1 MINLIPAE
9 AKKHLVR
16 EYWLRS
22 VTVWFSLWAFALA
35 LGIFVLVP
43 SYVLINLQVKAYS
56 DSAQTADE
64 KNANFESV
72 GKDLERASKTAGSL
86 SEHFTESPITDY
98 IKLLRSFE
106 SSSISITQ
114 ISIDRAVS
122 GVSPI
127 KMTGIA
133 EDRQSLAAFRSRML
147 EDETIETVDL
157 PISNLAKDRQIP
169 FDLTVTMV
177 KTKKP

>member
-1 MINLIPAE
+1 MINLIPAD

-22 VTVWFSLWAFALA
+22 VTVWFFLWSFALA
-35 LGIFVLVP
+35 LGVFILVP
-43 SYVLINLQVKAYS
+43 SYVLINLQVKAYT

-72 GKDLERASKTAGSL
+72 GKDLDRASKTASAI
-86 SEHFTESPITDY
+86 SEHFAHSPLTDY
-98 IKLLRSFE
+98 VRLLRSFE
-106 SSSISITQ
+106 SSNISITQ
-114 ISIDRAVS
+114 ISIDRATG
-122 GVSPI
+122 GVAPI

-133 EDRQSLAAFRSRML
+133 EDRQSLATFRARML
-147 EDETIETVDL
+147 EDEMIETVDL

-169 FDLTVTMV
+169 FELTVTMV
-177 KTKKP
+177 KAKKS

>member
-1 MINLIPAE
+1 MINLIPAD

-22 VTVWFSLWAFALA
+22 VTVWFSLWTFALA
-35 LGIFVLVP
+35 LGVFVLVP

-72 GKDLERASKTAGSL
+72 GKDLSEASKTAATL
-86 SEHFTESPITDY
+86 KEHFSDLPMTDY
-98 IKLLRSFE
+98 IKLLHGFE

-114 ISIDRAVS
+114 ISIERDED
-122 GVSPI
+122 GVGPI

-133 EDRQSLAAFRSRML
+133 EDRQSLAAFRNRML
-147 EDETIETVDL
+147 EDEIIDTVDL

-169 FDLTVTMV
+169 FELTVTMV
-177 KTKKP
+177 KAKKS

>member
-1 MINLIPAE
+1 MINLIPAD

-22 VTVWFSLWAFALA
+22 VTVWFSLWTFALA
-35 LGIFVLVP
+35 LGVFVLVP

-72 GKDLERASKTAGSL
+72 GKDLEKASKAASALGA
-86 SEHFTESPITDY
+86 HFSDLQMTDY
-98 IKLLRSFE
+98 IKRLHDFE
-106 SSSISITQ
+106 ASDISITQ
-114 ISIDRAVS
+114 ISIERAEG
-122 GVSPI
+122 GVAPI
-127 KMTGIA
+127 KITGTA

-169 FDLTVTMV
+169 FELTVTMV
-177 KTKKP
+177 KAKKS